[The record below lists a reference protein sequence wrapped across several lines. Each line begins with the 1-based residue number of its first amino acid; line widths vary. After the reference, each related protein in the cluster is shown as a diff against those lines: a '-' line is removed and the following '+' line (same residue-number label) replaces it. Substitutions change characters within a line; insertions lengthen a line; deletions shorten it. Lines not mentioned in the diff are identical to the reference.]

1 MARRRPSR
9 SKLALRWA
17 GVAVLVLIGL
27 SYIHPLNAYRHA
39 QADVARRKAA
49 IAGLEREHAELTRKL
64 TLAGKSDFV
73 VREARRLGLVR
84 PGEHLFIVNGV
95 ESERERP
102 VR

>member
-17 GVAVLVLIGL
+17 GAAVLVLIGL
-27 SYIHPLNAYRHA
+27 SYIHPLTSYRHA
-39 QADVARRKAA
+39 QSEVAKRKAA
-49 IAGLEREHAELTRKL
+49 IAALERQNSELTRRL

-95 ESERERP
+95 ESDKERS